1 MFSSKRLTQ
10 RSLCDTPRTGHRLRA
25 GRLAPEERRAL
36 PAHRDREDASRAQAL
51 GCLRAPRREAKLHA
65 LQGLRRRLQ
74 DSALEAHDDRRR
86 GRARTPEL
94 KVLAESDEA
103 GIFALST
110 EGGRQIFFTGH
121 AEYDAGILNA
131 EYRRDRAAG
140 LFVRMR
146 QKSAGSPEGAG
157 TLALRCCARR
167 DSGAQR
173 SFRP

>member
-1 MFSSKRLTQ
+1 MHFKSSVN
-10 RSLCDTPRTGHRLRA
+10 
-25 GRLAPEERRAL
+25 
-36 PAHRDREDASRAQAL
+36 
-51 GCLRAPRREAKLHA
+51 RAPRQKTNGEP
-65 LQGLRRRLQ
+65 GEIRRVHL
-74 DSALEAHDDRRR
+74 
-86 GRARTPEL
+86 EL

>member
-25 GRLAPEERRAL
+25 GRLAPKNGEPCQLIGIGKTLLERKLSGVFEHRVVRRSSMLFRGCDDVFRIPHSRHTTIDEEAVRA
-36 PAHRDREDASRAQAL
+36 H
-51 GCLRAPRREAKLHA
+51 
-65 LQGLRRRLQ
+65 
-74 DSALEAHDDRRR
+74 
-86 GRARTPEL
+86 PEL

-131 EYRRDRAAG
+131 EY
-140 LFVRMR
+140 
-146 QKSAGSPEGAG
+146 QAG
-157 TLALRCCARR
+157 TGRR
-167 DSGAQR
+167 AFSCG
-173 SFRP
+173 

>member
-1 MFSSKRLTQ
+1 MTRHELGTVCVQGGWRPKNGEPCQLIGIGKTLLERKLSGVFEHRVVRRSSMLFRG
-10 RSLCDTPRTGHRLRA
+10 CDDVFRIPH
-25 GRLAPEERRAL
+25 
-36 PAHRDREDASRAQAL
+36 SRHT
-51 GCLRAPRREAKLHA
+51 K
-65 LQGLRRRLQ
+65 
-74 DSALEAHDDRRR
+74 
-86 GRARTPEL
+86 
-94 KVLAESDEA
+94 
-103 GIFALST
+103 
-110 EGGRQIFFTGH
+110 IFFTGH

>member
-1 MFSSKRLTQ
+1 MTRHELGTVCVQGGWRPKNGEPCQLIGIGKTLLERKLVFRIPHSRHTTI
-10 RSLCDTPRTGHRLRA
+10 DEEAVRA
-25 GRLAPEERRAL
+25 
-36 PAHRDREDASRAQAL
+36 H
-51 GCLRAPRREAKLHA
+51 
-65 LQGLRRRLQ
+65 
-74 DSALEAHDDRRR
+74 
-86 GRARTPEL
+86 PEL

>member
-74 DSALEAHDDRRR
+74 DSALEAQEAV
-86 GRARTPEL
+86 RAHPEL

>member
-1 MFSSKRLTQ
+1 MTRHELGTVCVQGGWRPKNGEPRQLIGIGKTLLERKLSGVFEHRVVRRSSMLFRG
-10 RSLCDTPRTGHRLRA
+10 CDDVFRIPHSRHTTVDEEAVRA
-25 GRLAPEERRAL
+25 
-36 PAHRDREDASRAQAL
+36 H
-51 GCLRAPRREAKLHA
+51 
-65 LQGLRRRLQ
+65 
-74 DSALEAHDDRRR
+74 
-86 GRARTPEL
+86 PEL

-103 GIFALST
+103 GIFAVST

-140 LFVRMR
+140 LFVQMR

>member
-74 DSALEAHDDRRR
+74 IPHSRHTTIDEEAV
-86 GRARTPEL
+86 RAHPEL

>member
-86 GRARTPEL
+86 GRARTSR
-94 KVLAESDEA
+94 AQGA
-103 GIFALST
+103 RWIFALST

>member
-1 MFSSKRLTQ
+1 MLFRG
-10 RSLCDTPRTGHRLRA
+10 CDDVFRIPHSRHTTIDEEAVRA
-25 GRLAPEERRAL
+25 
-36 PAHRDREDASRAQAL
+36 H
-51 GCLRAPRREAKLHA
+51 
-65 LQGLRRRLQ
+65 
-74 DSALEAHDDRRR
+74 
-86 GRARTPEL
+86 PEL

-146 QKSAGSPEGAG
+146 QKKCRLSRGSRHIGFEM
-157 TLALRCCARR
+157 LRA
-167 DSGAQR
+167 S
-173 SFRP
+173 

>member
-1 MFSSKRLTQ
+1 MLSSKRLTQ

-86 GRARTPEL
+86 GRARTSR
-94 KVLAESDEA
+94 AQGDEA